1 MMMSFLSG
9 SETLHLEQLVLFTTL
24 ILWWALMRP
33 AMVRDYDNRKLPN
46 NPAARII
53 VVFMYVLIYLVLAFT
68 LDRFGQSVLPYLTPL
83 PFVESLVKSMEKQ
96 SPLLALVTLGGLW
109 QVAFF
114 RDLERA
120 MLVSLHSTRHLRSDA
135 QLLSQHLSR
144 CAFDPSAAE
153 RNLNLTQL
161 RKYGVFVHGDDPG
174 PADLMMVNNW
184 RKVASLLRLVR
195 VWNEEASR
203 LLSPQ
208 DMELLD
214 EIETAHERKTQLAMN
229 IIKMTQHAAD
239 GKDANKLLSD
249 LMQSLSATPRIDRS
263 NLAEVEAQA
272 KSILGPGVESGTPLT
287 VRLSAQE
294 LRNCLYQIQGYF
306 EAEYDLLLERLADL
320 AAKSTV
326 LAGSAGAERLE
337 ALKAAGFLGLGRID
351 RISLDNVLWLFLVAT
366 VGGFLIRYISSIGDI
381 GTGPGQTNPEVVA
394 RFAFTMAIAG
404 LIGAIVGSI
413 RRHARASIPPWSVY
427 LAAGIAAAVL
437 YVAIIMADDLLKEL
451 FGMAPQP
458 GRPPFAVLRT
468 VPWSLLPLTLTVAI
482 CYLARLKSWSE
493 LLRLGR
499 YGVYLDRV
507 IDGICVSA
515 AVLLGYYAAVALHPL
530 LHLPFPAGLVHR
542 MAMPHIM
549 PIPINPSLQVQAFL
563 IGFFFVRDARRV
575 AHATIVEGAAALMP
589 KFRPTKLAE
598 ASAATPAAAPAE

>member
-1 MMMSFLSG
+1 MMLSFLSG

-153 RNLNLTQL
+153 RNLNLTEL

-214 EIETAHERKTQLAMN
+214 EIETAHERKTQLAM
-229 IIKMTQHAAD
+229 
-239 GKDANKLLSD
+239 
-249 LMQSLSATPRIDRS
+249 
-263 NLAEVEAQA
+263 
-272 KSILGPGVESGTPLT
+272 
-287 VRLSAQE
+287 
-294 LRNCLYQIQGYF
+294 
-306 EAEYDLLLERLADL
+306 
-320 AAKSTV
+320 
-326 LAGSAGAERLE
+326 
-337 ALKAAGFLGLGRID
+337 
-351 RISLDNVLWLFLVAT
+351 
-366 VGGFLIRYISSIGDI
+366 YI
-381 GTGPGQTNPEVVA
+381 
-394 RFAFTMAIAG
+394 
-404 LIGAIVGSI
+404 
-413 RRHARASIPPWSVY
+413 
-427 LAAGIAAAVL
+427 
-437 YVAIIMADDLLKEL
+437 
-451 FGMAPQP
+451 
-458 GRPPFAVLRT
+458 
-468 VPWSLLPLTLTVAI
+468 
-482 CYLARLKSWSE
+482 
-493 LLRLGR
+493 
-499 YGVYLDRV
+499 
-507 IDGICVSA
+507 
-515 AVLLGYYAAVALHPL
+515 
-530 LHLPFPAGLVHR
+530 
-542 MAMPHIM
+542 
-549 PIPINPSLQVQAFL
+549 
-563 IGFFFVRDARRV
+563 
-575 AHATIVEGAAALMP
+575 
-589 KFRPTKLAE
+589 
-598 ASAATPAAAPAE
+598 